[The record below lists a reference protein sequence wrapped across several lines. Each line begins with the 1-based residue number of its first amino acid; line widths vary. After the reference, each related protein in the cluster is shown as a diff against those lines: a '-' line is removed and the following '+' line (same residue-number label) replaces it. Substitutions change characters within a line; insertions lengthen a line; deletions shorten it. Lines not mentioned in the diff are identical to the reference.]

1 MAEENNEQ
9 SNYNSSEE
17 EAKRKQEQLDNFRT
31 VMAGGYTVNDDLTRN
46 IGSINAG
53 AAIGQKEFMD
63 DPEMQKLKAMRE
75 RYAQGYSG
83 EELGNIRETA
93 RGELAGAQKAQ
104 QRQLAGAFGR
114 GGVGGARGAAMMG
127 QAAQQGVRG
136 VADAERK
143 MAMDSAQIQRQGA
156 NDLQDF
162 VFKQKLG
169 KSAYAMGIGQQQS
182 AANAANVAA
191 AANKGGGSS
200 CLPTVILFTCLSG
213 MQKAEAMELI
223 SLSKGNAIQQAIVM
237 QKCESNP
244 VAKAFINDLQTIRF
258 VRDNY
263 CTVKEL
269 RGFYQVSEI
278 LAPMV
283 EKRPLVAKILNTVLV
298 EPAKAVKSE
307 KMSTRKL
314 VGLAW
319 IKVWGLV
326 ASNEPFKRSN
336 GEVI

>member
-1 MAEENNEQ
+1 MGLG
-9 SNYNSSEE
+9 
-17 EAKRKQEQLDNFRT
+17 RPKQAQDQAQQQLDNFRT

-104 QRQLAGAFGR
+104 QRQLAGAFGK

-156 NDLQDF
+156 SDLQDF
-162 VFKQKLG
+162 IFKQKLG
-169 KSAYAMGIGQQQS
+169 ESAYAMGIGQQQS

-191 AANKGGGSS
+191 AANKGG
-200 CLPTVILFTCLSG
+200 
-213 MQKAEAMELI
+213 K
-223 SLSKGNAIQQAIVM
+223 K
-237 QKCESNP
+237 
-244 VAKAFINDLQTIRF
+244 
-258 VRDNY
+258 
-263 CTVKEL
+263 
-269 RGFYQVSEI
+269 
-278 LAPMV
+278 
-283 EKRPLVAKILNTVLV
+283 
-298 EPAKAVKSE
+298 
-307 KMSTRKL
+307 
-314 VGLAW
+314 
-319 IKVWGLV
+319 
-326 ASNEPFKRSN
+326 
-336 GEVI
+336 